1 MSIENVRK
9 TRALENPTLKPCP
22 YLKEEF
28 FDGERS
34 LKVSLRNYQKIGI
47 LNTVQIPKSILAD
60 DTGLGKTIQVL
71 SSIGYIWM
79 IEPEYVPIIVTTKS
93 ALFQW
98 RNEIDKFM
106 QGMDAVVVHGTP
118 EKRHAFYEEFFC
130 WTDVRKRVILLTYDM
145 IMYDSEPTVIKTKP
159 EEKIDPVAKKALKTC
174 REQRKALSET
184 IKKKKESFDSF
195 LAEFDDPHREFAY
208 ASIRIALGQTA
219 PGDEKLVRPSV
230 RDAELDT
237 RTNEMVTL
245 SERYREIDG
254 DFQKLDA
261 IVNPTKRVNG
271 ICDYISEH
279 LSHNPGSKYMLV
291 LDEFHK
297 LKNHKSQFHQK
308 TARIAERCTRVV
320 GMTATP
326 IKNRLMEFFS
336 LFQIISPGLFPRIT
350 HFQNEYCVVKLQRIG
365 GGRTVPIIVGYK
377 NLDTFKEKIEFY
389 YLSRKKH
396 DVAKE
401 LPDLLSMEVE
411 CELYDEQEELYDLAE
426 NAVIEDE
433 DGEENAGSAL
443 SKLVKCQQAVDSPE
457 LILDENEVPFKGP
470 SSKVDT
476 LVEFVKNEAEGQKV
490 IVFSRFEKA
499 ISLLEGVFKEQKIKC
514 LRITGKENK
523 PEVREKTKNLFQ
535 DTNSGYDIIM
545 ITMAGSESINLQ
557 AAEHFVFFDLPW
569 SWGDYLQLIG
579 RMSRIGSKHSVVTA
593 HHYLGKRQDGSD
605 TIDHH
610 VLKALKTKKAL
621 ADKVAGEN
629 LIGGLKMERSE
640 DAVRDI
646 LSAMR
651 GKKLA
656 AGDKGSLL
664 DKQRKES
671 KKKVQETEKPQ
682 EPPKT
687 FDVMNSMIDFS
698 DI

>member
-9 TRALENPTLKPCP
+9 TRALENPNLKPCP

-28 FDGERS
+28 TDGERS
-34 LKVSLRNYQKIGI
+34 FKVSLRNYQKIGI

-118 EKRHAFYEEFFC
+118 EKRHALYEEFFC
-130 WTDVRKRVILLTYDM
+130 WTDIRKRVILLTYDM
-145 IMYDSEPTVIKTKP
+145 IMYDSEPAVIKTKP
-159 EEKIDPVAKKALKTC
+159 EGKVDPAAKRALKSC
-174 REQRKALSET
+174 REQRKSLSDT
-184 IKKKKESFDSF
+184 LKKKKESFDSF
-195 LAEFDDPHREFAY
+195 LSEYDDAHREFAY
-208 ASIRIALGQTA
+208 ASVRIALGQTA
-219 PGDEKLVRPSV
+219 PGDKKLVRPSV
-230 RDAELDT
+230 RDADLDA
-237 RTNEMVTL
+237 RTNEMVKL
-245 SERYREIDG
+245 SEKFRELDQ
-254 DFQKLDA
+254 DFQKLDSL
-261 IVNPTKRVNG
+261 VNPTKRVKG
-271 ICDYISEH
+271 ICDYILEH
-279 LSHNPGSKYMLV
+279 RSKNPDSKYMLV

-308 TARIAERCTRVV
+308 TARIAEMCTRVV

-336 LFQIISPGLFPRIT
+336 LFQIISPGLFPQIT
-350 HFQNEYCVVKLQRIG
+350 RFQNDYCVMKLQRIG
-365 GGRTVPIIVGYK
+365 GNRTIPVVVGYK
-377 NLDTFKEKIEFY
+377 NLEAFKEKIEFY

-443 SKLVKCQQAVDSPE
+443 SKLVRCQQAVDSPE

-476 LVEFVKNEAEGQKV
+476 LLEFVKNEAEDQKV

-499 ISLLEGVFKEQKIKC
+499 VSLLENVFKENKIKC

-523 PEVREKTKNLFQ
+523 PEIREKTKNLFQ
-535 DTNSGYDIIM
+535 DEKSGYNVIM

-610 VLKALKTKKAL
+610 VLKALKSKKAL

-629 LIGGLKMERSE
+629 LIGGLRMERSE

-646 LSAMR
+646 ISAMR
-651 GKKLA
+651 GKKIA

-671 KKKVQETEKPQ
+671 KKAQEVKKQ
-682 EPPKT
+682 EPEPQKVYD
-687 FDVMNSMIDFS
+687 FMGSVIDFS